1 MIWLGIGVLV
11 IGIAFLILV
20 LVLIKP
26 LSNLANVLN
35 SVQETTDALPEKLDT
50 ITNQTS
56 EIMNQTNQ
64 TLQDVNV
71 KMAELTPMFQIIGN
85 AGRASEELTYS
96 LVNTT
101 RSMKNTSEEGEDI
114 TSRTGLKGISGGIAF
129 GYYIFKKRKAL
140 KDTIDNLK

>member
-1 MIWLGIGVLV
+1 
-11 IGIAFLILV
+11 
-20 LVLIKP
+20 
-26 LSNLANVLN
+26 
-35 SVQETTDALPEKLDT
+35 ALQEKLNT
-50 ITNQTS
+50 ITNKTS
-56 EIMNQTNQ
+56 ENTNQTNK

-101 RSMKNTSEEGEDI
+101 RSMKNTTEEGADI
-114 TSRTGLKGISGGIAF
+114 TSRTGLKGISGGIAC